1 MLTESPLFLSEEE
14 IKEHEPMPKNVAEA
28 FEALER
34 DSKWAQKTFGKD
46 LLSFYT
52 TSRKHEM
59 EALGKMDEAERKRD
73 QVQYF

>member
-1 MLTESPLFLSEEE
+1 MFLSEEE
-14 IKEHEPMPKNVAEA
+14 KKKLEPMPQTLAEA
-28 FEALER
+28 LEALER

-52 TSRKHEM
+52 ASKKHEM
-59 EALGKMDEAERKRD
+59 EVFGKMDEKERKRE